1 MWIKLGVDLMVDLDS
16 ISKEIERFHCEKE
29 IEFYLNRSG
38 LKDEMNLSSIYQKYR
53 HLFREDLILNVKAER
68 QRASGDKE
76 RRLRHLQLF
85 LASNYLEMA
94 VKELTDKFETM
105 EAQENVRVDSEE
117 IPFRLAAVK
126 MANEPDRTLRGRIYT
141 ARNSVIERI
150 NVVLQ
155 ERLRKLHETARK
167 LGYEDYVAL
176 YRDIKRIDLYG
187 LEQVMRD
194 FIDRTDRLYTETVRE
209 FVRARLGIELEVAEK
224 HDISYLFRGRAFDSY
239 FKGEEMV
246 PALKRTLNGIGIKL
260 DEQENVDLDTVERP
274 KKSPRAFVAAIKVP
288 DDVKL
293 VVMPI
298 GGYDDYTTLFH
309 EAGHAEHFGSVDPCL
324 EIEYKYLGDSSVT
337 ESFAF
342 LFEYLV
348 HDENWLATYIQI
360 DRLDE
365 YLDFAYLNKLFFLR
379 RYGAKLSYELELH
392 RDSLEGMGEAYK
404 TVLEAALKFI
414 HPRSHYLSDVDDG
427 FYCAQY
433 LRAWILETQIR
444 AFLKDRFGEK
454 WFNSHDAGRFLKDLW
469 SKGQKYDAV
478 EIAQTLGY
486 DGLDPNML
494 AREIEQHFC

>member
-1 MWIKLGVDLMVDLDS
+1 MVDLNS
-16 ISKEIERFHCEKE
+16 ISKEIERFHYEKE
-29 IEFYLNRSG
+29 SEFYLNRSG
-38 LKDEMNLSSIYQKYR
+38 LKDEMNLSSIYEKYR
-53 HLFREDLILNVKAER
+53 HLFREDLILNIKAER

-126 MANEPDRTLRGRIYT
+126 MANERDRTLRGKIYA

-155 ERLRKLHETARK
+155 ERMEKLHETARK
-167 LGYEDYVAL
+167 LGYEGYVAL
-176 YRDIKRIDLYG
+176 YRDIKGIDLYG

-224 HDISYLFRGRAFDSY
+224 HDISYLFRGGEFDSY
-239 FKGEEMV
+239 FKGEEM
-246 PALKRTLNGIGIKL
+246 AETLKRTLNGIGIKL

-309 EAGHAEHFGSVDPCL
+309 EAGHAEHFGSVDPRL
-324 EIEYKYLGDSSVT
+324 EVEYKYLGDSSVT